1 MTTKFCGR
9 CGAARISDDDF
20 YCRECGA
27 ALDVMRDA
35 QGREIPPAPGVRP
48 PARPAPGFAGRSA
61 QRFWMAAALVAAA
74 ALVLSLLPRASNRSA
89 PAPAAQSTVTNPAA
103 TQSPDLTALIR
114 RVRPAVVT
122 VIVYDHRGKELG
134 FGSGFFIS
142 RSGELLTNHHV
153 IEGASSARIRTFDGR
168 TWPLRVILADDK
180 DSDLAR
186 LVAFMNAP
194 VPFLAV
200 ASQPPQVGD
209 RVLVIGS
216 PMGLDETVTDGIVS
230 AVPAEREGQSDLE
243 PATLQVTA
251 AISEGSSGGPVVNA
265 RGDVIGVATAY
276 MSEGENLGFAVPLG
290 RIRTLAR
297 GTPRTFAQWRH
308 PRRRASARDLYYDG
322 LAMQR
327 IGDCASGLGYF
338 RRAIAAEPRLAEA
351 WWGRGLCLEHQGAE
365 QDAQTAFDRAV
376 ALNPQFADAH
386 YDLGRVYADEGQTG
400 LAAREYGV
408 LKKLSPD
415 MARKLQSYIARDGSH
430 PRADRA
436 SSAH

>member
-1 MTTKFCGR
+1 MSTKYCGR
-9 CGAARISDDDF
+9 CGAARVSDDDF

-27 ALDVMRDA
+27 ALDVIRDA
-35 QGREIPPAPGVRP
+35 EGREIPPAPGVRP
-48 PARPAPGFAGRSA
+48 PLRPASSSASRPA

-74 ALVLSLLPRASNRSA
+74 ALVLTLLPHSVYRAA
-89 PAPAAQSTVTNPAA
+89 PHAKSTAANPAA
-103 TQSPDLTALIR
+103 TKAQDLTSLIQ

-122 VIVYDHRGKELG
+122 VIVYDQRGKELG

-142 RSGELLTNHHV
+142 RGGELLTNHHV

-180 DSDLAR
+180 GSDLAR
-186 LVAFMNAP
+186 LVAFMDAP
-194 VPFLAV
+194 VSFLSM
-200 ASQPPQVGD
+200 ASKAPRVGD

-230 AVPAEREGQSDLE
+230 AVPAEREGKSDLE

-251 AISEGSSGGPVVNA
+251 AISEGSSGGPVVDA
-265 RGDVIGVATAY
+265 LGEVIGVATAY
-276 MSEGENLGFAVPLG
+276 MSEGENLGFAVPLA
-290 RIRTLAR
+290 RIKTLAR

-308 PRRRASARDLYYDG
+308 PRRRPSPIDLYYDG

-327 IGDCASGLGYF
+327 TGDCASGLGYF
-338 RRAIAAEPRLAEA
+338 RRALAADPKLAQA
-351 WWGRGLCLEHQGAE
+351 WWGRGLCLVQQGAE
-365 QDAQTAFDRAV
+365 EDAQTALDRAV
-376 ALNPQFADAH
+376 ALNPEFADAH
-386 YDLGRVYADEGQTG
+386 YDLGRVYADEGQSG

-415 MARKLQSYIARDGSH
+415 LARKLKSYMARSESH
-430 PRADRA
+430 PLADRESPA
-436 SSAH
+436 R

>member
-1 MTTKFCGR
+1 MSTKFCGR
-9 CGAARISDDDF
+9 CGAARVSDDDF

-27 ALDVMRDA
+27 ALDVVRDA
-35 QGREIPPAPGVRP
+35 QGREIPPPPGVRP
-48 PARPAPGFAGRSA
+48 PLRPAPRPA
-61 QRFWMAAALVAAA
+61 QRFWMAAALIAT
-74 ALVLSLLPRASNRSA
+74 ALLLLSLMPRADYRT
-89 PAPAAQSTVTNPAA
+89 APAAQSTVANPAVQ
-103 TQSPDLTALIR
+103 QSRDLTSLIQHM
-114 RVRPAVVT
+114 RPAVVT

-134 FGSGFFIS
+134 FGSGFFVS
-142 RSGELLTNHHV
+142 RGGELLTNHHV

-180 DSDLAR
+180 NSDLAR
-186 LVAFMNAP
+186 LVAFMDGP
-194 VPFLAV
+194 VPFLSMAGK
-200 ASQPPQVGD
+200 APRVGD

-230 AVPAEREGQSDLE
+230 AVPAEREGQSELE

-251 AISEGSSGGPVVNA
+251 AISEGSSGGPVVDA
-265 RGDVIGVATAY
+265 LGEVIGVATAY
-276 MSEGENLGFAVPLG
+276 MSEGENLGFAVPLA
-290 RIRTLAR
+290 RIKTLAR

-308 PRRRASARDLYYDG
+308 PRRRATPTDLYYDG

-327 IGDCASGLGYF
+327 TGDCASGLGYF
-338 RRAIAAEPRLAEA
+338 RRALAADPKLAEA
-351 WWGRGLCLEHQGAE
+351 WWGRGLCLVHQGAE
-365 QDAQTAFDRAV
+365 EDAQAALDRAV

-386 YDLGRVYADEGQTG
+386 YDLGRVYADEGQAG

-415 MARKLQSYIARDGSH
+415 LARKLRSYIAQSGSQ

-436 SSAH
+436 SLAH

>member
-1 MTTKFCGR
+1 MSTKFCGR
-9 CGAARISDDDF
+9 CGAARDSDEDF
-20 YCRECGA
+20 YCRRCGA
-27 ALDVMRDA
+27 ALDVVRDA
-35 QGREIPPAPGVRP
+35 EGREIPAAPGLRP
-48 PARPAPGFAGRSA
+48 PLRAASDSAPRPA

-74 ALVLSLLPRASNRSA
+74 LLVMSLLPRSIYRT
-89 PAPAAQSTVTNPAA
+89 APAAKPTVANPAP
-103 TQSPDLTALIR
+103 TKSQDLTSLIQ

-134 FGSGFFIS
+134 FGSGFFVS
-142 RSGELLTNHHV
+142 RGGELLTNHHV

-180 DSDLAR
+180 GSDLAR
-186 LVAFMNAP
+186 LVAFMDGP
-194 VPFLAV
+194 VPFLSMAG
-200 ASQPPQVGD
+200 QTPRVGD

-251 AISEGSSGGPVVNA
+251 AISEGSSGGPVVDA
-265 RGDVIGVATAY
+265 LGDVIGVATAY
-276 MSEGENLGFAVPLG
+276 MSEGENLGFAVPLA
-290 RIRTLAR
+290 RIKTLAR

-308 PRRRASARDLYYDG
+308 PRRRPSPTDLYYDG

-327 IGDCASGLGYF
+327 TGDCASGLGYF
-338 RRAIAAEPRLAEA
+338 RRALAADPKLAEA
-351 WWGRGLCLEHQGAE
+351 WWGRGLCLVQQGAE
-365 QDAQTAFDRAV
+365 EDAQTALDRAV

-386 YDLGRVYADEGQTG
+386 YDLGRVYTDEGQSG

-415 MARKLQSYIARDGSH
+415 LARKLKRYMTQNGSH
-430 PRADRA
+430 PHADRE

>member
-1 MTTKFCGR
+1 MTAKFCGR
-9 CGAARISDDDF
+9 CGAERIRDDDF

-27 ALDVMRDA
+27 PLDVVRDA
-35 QGREIPPAPGVRP
+35 EGREIASASGVRLP
-48 PARPAPGFAGRSA
+48 PPRRSSATRPA

-74 ALVLSLLPRASNRSA
+74 LLVLSLLPRANYRTQA
-89 PAPAAQSTVTNPAA
+89 PPAAQSTVTNPSA
-103 TQSPDLTALIR
+103 TKSLDLTSLIR

-134 FGSGFFIS
+134 FGSGFFVS
-142 RSGELLTNHHV
+142 RGGELLTNHHV

-186 LVAFMNAP
+186 LVAFMNGP
-194 VPFLAV
+194 VPFLSMAT
-200 ASQPPQVGD
+200 QPPQVGD

-216 PMGLDETVTDGIVS
+216 PMGLDQTVTDGIVS
-230 AVPAEREGQSDLE
+230 AVPAEREGQSNLE

-265 RGDVIGVATAY
+265 LGDVIGVATAY

-297 GTPRTFAQWRH
+297 GAPSTFAQWRH
-308 PRRRASARDLYYDG
+308 PRRRASASDLFYDG

-327 IGDCASGLGYF
+327 TGDCASGLGYF
-338 RRAIAAEPRLAEA
+338 RRALAADPKLAEA
-351 WWGRGLCLEHQGAE
+351 WWGRGLCLVEQGAE
-365 QDAQTAFDRAV
+365 EDAQTAFDRAV
-376 ALNPQFADAH
+376 ALKPRFADAH
-386 YDLGRVYADEGQTG
+386 YDLGRVYADEGQSG

-415 MARKLQSYIARDGSH
+415 LARKLQTYIAQNGSH

-436 SSAH
+436 ASAH